1 MADQSV
7 ISKMKFAVVDDH
19 ALIREGI
26 TAVLMRSGATAIEQF
41 GNATELIQRIDSGN
55 QFDFFILDLELPDL
69 DGFVLIEMIRARNPQ
84 AKIIVSTVHDEI
96 WTLRKLLSRDVN
108 AIIYKSGSGNE
119 ITNAIHSILD
129 GNNYYCDEVKSV
141 MNTVD
146 DKLIHPSSRELEV
159 LLQIAQGK
167 TSREIAGALFVS
179 VNTVE
184 THRKALFNK
193 LGAVN
198 VADLIIKAIDK
209 GYLNKNNVIH

>member
-7 ISKMKFAVVDDH
+7 IAKMKFAVVDDH
-19 ALIREGI
+19 ALIREGM
-26 TAVLMRSGATAIEQF
+26 TAVLLRSGAADIEQF
-41 GNATELIQRIDSGN
+41 SNATELIQRIDSGN
-55 QFDFFILDLELPDL
+55 KFDFFILDLELPDL

-84 AKIIVSTVHDEI
+84 AKIIVSTIHDEI

-129 GNNYYCDEVKSV
+129 GNNYYCDEVKSI
-141 MNTVD
+141 METVD

>member
-7 ISKMKFAVVDDH
+7 IAKMKFAVVDDH
-19 ALIREGI
+19 PLIREGMI
-26 TAVLMRSGATAIEQF
+26 AVLLRGGATDIEQF
-41 GNATELIQRIDSGN
+41 SNATELIQKLDSGN
-55 QFDFFILDLELPDL
+55 KFDFFILDLELPDL

-146 DKLIHPSSRELEV
+146 DKFIHPSSRELEV

>member
-7 ISKMKFAVVDDH
+7 IAKMKFAVVDDH
-19 ALIREGI
+19 PLIREGMI
-26 TAVLMRSGATAIEQF
+26 AVLLRGGATDIEQF
-41 GNATELIQRIDSGN
+41 SNATELIQKLDSGN
-55 QFDFFILDLELPDL
+55 KFDFFILDLELPDL